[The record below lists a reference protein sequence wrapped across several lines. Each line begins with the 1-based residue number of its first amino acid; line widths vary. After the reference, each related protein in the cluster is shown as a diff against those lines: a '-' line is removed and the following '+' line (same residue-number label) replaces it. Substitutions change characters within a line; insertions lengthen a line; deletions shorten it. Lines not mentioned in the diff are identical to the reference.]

1 MRRIVFASIATLV
14 AVTLAWGAAQSGV
27 LRYNSYMMDPVPRE
41 LDAKIVALFMER
53 YPDIRVEHS
62 TVAHEDFKQAIRTYL
77 VASPPP
83 DVLTWFAGERMRF
96 FTRTGLIAN
105 ITNVWQGSDWEDVY
119 PVGFQSMSQDAGA
132 YYFVPQSYYWWAVYY
147 RTDIYD
153 EVGLEVPETWDAFLD
168 NCRALDAAGY
178 IPVAIG
184 SRYGWPAAGWFDYL
198 NMRVNGPEFHI
209 RLLDG
214 LESYESEEVRN
225 TFAHWKQAMD
235 AGCFIDNP
243 ASYDWQDAAE
253 FMIQGEAAMYL
264 MGQFILDVF
273 PADARDSVDFFRF
286 PIIDPDLPV
295 GEDAPTDGYFVS
307 ANAANMENAKLFI
320 EFLGSREVNEMWARE
335 AGRLVPRTDLDPN
348 IYPPATRK
356 GLEEILRRAD
366 YVAQFY
372 DRDTPE
378 ELAGRGMD
386 AFVEFMANPGAL
398 DRILADLQREA
409 ERVFAARQ

>member
-1 MRRIVFASIATLV
+1 MRRILTQALATLLL
-14 AVTLAWGAAQSGV
+14 ATLAWGAAQSGM
-27 LRYNSYMMDPVPRE
+27 LRYNSYTMDPAPRE
-41 LDAKIVALFMER
+41 LDEKLVQLFMER

-62 TVAHEDFKQAIRTYL
+62 QVVHEDFKQAIRTYL

-96 FTRTGLIAN
+96 FSRLGLAADIDA
-105 ITNVWQGSDWEDVY
+105 VWADNDWEDVY
-119 PVGFQSMSQDAGA
+119 PPGAQAMSQTDGT
-132 YYFVPQSYYWWAVYY
+132 YYFLPAHYYWWAVYY

-153 EVGLEVPETWDAFLD
+153 ELGLQAAETWDVFLD

-214 LESYESEEVRN
+214 LESYDSEEVRN
-225 TFAHWKQAMD
+225 AFAYWKQAMD
-235 AGCFIDNP
+235 AGCFLDNP
-243 ASYDWQDAAE
+243 ASYDWQEAAE
-253 FMIQGEAAMYL
+253 LMIQGEAAMYL
-264 MGQFILDVF
+264 MGDFIFDVF
-273 PADARDSVDFFRF
+273 PDDAKDKVDFFRF
-286 PIIDPDLPV
+286 PIIDPSQPI
-295 GEDAPTDGYFVS
+295 GEDAPTDGYFIA
-307 ANAANMENAKLFI
+307 ANAANMENAKLFL
-320 EFLGSREVNEMWARE
+320 EFLGSREVAELWITDV
-335 AGRLVPRTDLDPN
+335 GRLVPRTDVDPAL
-348 IYPPATRK
+348 YDEQQLK
-356 GLEEILRRAD
+356 GMALLQSAD
-366 YVAQFY
+366 YIAQFY

>member
-1 MRRIVFASIATLV
+1 MRRILTQALATLLL
-14 AVTLAWGAAQSGV
+14 ALLAWGAAQSGV
-27 LRYNSYMMDPVPRE
+27 LRYHSYTMDPAPRA
-41 LDAKIVALFMER
+41 LDEKIVQMFMER

-62 TVAHEDFKQAIRTYL
+62 QMDHEDFKQAIRTFL

-96 FTRTGLIAN
+96 FSRLGLAAD
-105 ITNVWQGSDWEDVY
+105 ITDLWLDNDWEDVY
-119 PVGFQSMSQDAGA
+119 PPGAQAMSKTDGR
-132 YYFVPQSYYWWAVYY
+132 YYFVPAHYYWWAVYY

-153 EVGLEVPETWDAFLD
+153 ELGLEVAETWDAFLD

-178 IPVAIG
+178 IPVTLG
-184 SRYGWPAAGWFDYL
+184 SRFGWTAAGWFDYL

-214 LESYESEEVRN
+214 LESYDSEEVRN
-225 TFAHWKQAMD
+225 TFAHWQQAMD

-243 ASYDWQDAAE
+243 AAYNWQEAAE
-253 FMIQGEAAMYL
+253 FMVQREAAMYL
-264 MGQFILDVF
+264 MGQFILDVVPEDQQAYF
-273 PADARDSVDFFRF
+273 DFFRF
-286 PIIDPDLPV
+286 PIIDPSLPI
-295 GEDAPTDGYFVS
+295 GEDAPTDGYFIA
-307 ANAANMENAKLFI
+307 ANAANMENAKLFL
-320 EFLGSREVNEMWARE
+320 EFLGSREVAELWITDV
-335 AGRLVPRTDLDPN
+335 GRLVTRSDVDPAL
-348 IYPPATRK
+348 YTETEQK
-356 GLEEILRRAD
+356 GLQLLQSAD

-378 ELAGRGMD
+378 DLASRGYD

-409 ERVFAARQ
+409 ERVFADLE

>member
-1 MRRIVFASIATLV
+1 MRRFVSIALITLL
-14 AVTLAWGAAQSGV
+14 AALIAWGAAQSGL
-27 LRYNSYMMDPVPRE
+27 LRYNSYMMDPAPRE
-41 LDAKIVALFMER
+41 LDEKLVQMFMER

-62 TVAHEDFKQAIRTYL
+62 QIEHEAFKQAIRTFL

-96 FTRTGLIAN
+96 FSRLGLAADIDA
-105 ITNVWQGSDWEDVY
+105 VWADNDWEDVY
-119 PVGFQSMSQDAGA
+119 PPGAQAMSQTDGT
-132 YYFVPQSYYWWAVYY
+132 YYFLPAHYYWWAVYY

-153 EVGLEVPETWDAFLD
+153 ELGLQAAETWDVFLD

-178 IPVAIG
+178 IPVTIG
-184 SRYGWPAAGWFDYL
+184 TRFGWPAAGWFDYL

-214 LESYESEEVRN
+214 LESYDSEEVRN
-225 TFAHWKQAMD
+225 TFAYWKQAMD

-243 ASYDWQDAAE
+243 AAYTWQDAAE

-264 MGQFILDVF
+264 MGDFIFDVF
-273 PADARDSVDFFRF
+273 PDDEKDNVDFFRF
-286 PIIDPDLPV
+286 PIIDPSQPI
-295 GEDAPTDGYFVS
+295 GEDAPTDGYFIA
-307 ANAANMENAKLFI
+307 ANAANMENAKLFL
-320 EFLGSREVNEMWARE
+320 EFLGSREVAELWVTE
-335 AGRLVPRTDLDPN
+335 VGRLVPRTDVDQALYDEQQL
-348 IYPPATRK
+348 K
-356 GLEEILRRAD
+356 GMALLQSAD
-366 YVAQFY
+366 YIAQFY

-409 ERVFAARQ
+409 ERVFAARD

>member
-1 MRRIVFASIATLV
+1 MRRIATPTLTTLLL
-14 AVTLAWGAAQSGV
+14 ALLAWGAAQSGV

-41 LDAKIVALFMER
+41 LDERIVEMFMER

-62 TVAHEDFKQAIRTYL
+62 QIEHETFKQAIRTFL

-96 FTRTGLIAN
+96 FARLGLAADVGD
-105 ITNVWQGSDWEDVY
+105 VWEDADWEAVY
-119 PVGFQSMSQDAGA
+119 PAGAQAMSQTDGT
-132 YYFVPQSYYWWAVYY
+132 YYFVPAHYYWWAVYY
-147 RTDIYD
+147 RSDIFD
-153 EVGLEVPETWDAFLD
+153 ELGLQIPETWEVFLD

-178 IPVAIG
+178 IPVTIG
-184 SRYGWPAAGWFDYL
+184 TRFRWPAGGWFDYL

-225 TFAHWKQAMD
+225 TFAHWQQALD

-243 ASYDWQDAAE
+243 SAYNWQEAAE
-253 FMIQGEAAMYL
+253 FMVQREAAMYL
-264 MGQFILDVF
+264 MGQFIMDVVPEDQQANF
-273 PADARDSVDFFRF
+273 DFFRF
-286 PIIDPDLPV
+286 PIIDPSLPV
-295 GEDAPTDGYFVS
+295 GEDAPTDGYFIS
-307 ANAANMENAKLFI
+307 ANAANMEHAKLFL
-320 EFLGSREVNEMWARE
+320 EFLGSREVAELWVTE
-335 AGRLVPRTDLDPN
+335 AGRLVPRADVDPALYTD
-348 IYPPATRK
+348 TQRK
-356 GLEEILRRAD
+356 GLDEVLRRAD
-366 YVAQFY
+366 VIAQFY

-398 DRILADLQREA
+398 DRLLADLQREA
-409 ERVFAARQ
+409 ERVFAARE